1 MKTIISMAISL
12 IIFSIMIYIFQLPA
26 LNDLRFLIYPLI
38 SSIICSLTVYKITNS
53 TIVTFTSLV
62 INNLVLIF
70 ILIPLSGG
78 IDYYGYNL
86 QFVFS
91 RYENHVFFKYLTL
104 FAISSIL
111 VGCLTVKVCLIL
123 FKYRYRSR
131 KVYVSNRTM
140 KKNFHEDFN

>member
-26 LNDLRFLIYPLI
+26 LNDLSLLIYPLI
-38 SSIICSLTVYKITNS
+38 SSIICSLTVYKISNS
-53 TIVTFTSLV
+53 AIVTFASLV

-86 QFVFS
+86 QLMFS

-111 VGCLTVKVCLIL
+111 IGCLTVKACLIL
-123 FKYRYRSR
+123 FGYRFRSR
-131 KVYVSNRTM
+131 KIYVSNRTM
-140 KKNFHEDFN
+140 KKNFDE

>member
-26 LNDLRFLIYPLI
+26 LNDLNLFIYPLI

-53 TIVTFTSLV
+53 TIITFTSLV

-78 IDYYGYNL
+78 IDYFGYNL
-86 QFVFS
+86 IFVFS

-104 FAISSIL
+104 FAISSLLI
-111 VGCLTVKVCLIL
+111 GCLTVKVCMIL
-123 FKYRYRSR
+123 FRYRYRSR
-131 KVYVSNRTM
+131 KIYVSKRSI
-140 KKNFHEDFN
+140 KKFFDEDFN

>member
-26 LNDLRFLIYPLI
+26 LNDLNLLVYPLI
-38 SSIICSLTVYKITNS
+38 SSIICSLTVYKITKS
-53 TIVTFTSLV
+53 TIVTLASLV

-70 ILIPLSGG
+70 IFIPLSGG

-91 RYENHVFFKYLTL
+91 RYNNHIFFKYLML
-104 FAISSIL
+104 FAISSLLI
-111 VGCLTVKVCLIL
+111 GCLTVKVCLML
-123 FKYRYRSR
+123 SGYRYKSR
-131 KVYVSNRTM
+131 IYVSNRTM
-140 KKNFHEDFN
+140 KKAFNEDFN